1 MKEYVTAKQIELQ
14 LVNLKQLV
22 FEVTDA
28 CNLNCTYCGYGELY
42 NDYDKREGK
51 NMPVEKAVAMIDYL
65 SKLWKSNK
73 NQSYNKVVFISFY
86 GGEPLLNMKF
96 IKLIINY
103 IKTIDV
109 PRSFIY
115 TMTTNAVLLDKYIDF
130 LVENQFNILISLD
143 GNKKNNSYRVDKKG
157 NYCYWKV
164 MKNINYVKNKFPE
177 YFKNKVN
184 FNSVIHDRNSYEE
197 IFYFIKDKFDKK
209 PQIGELNNIGV
220 NENKKYIFE
229 QMYCNSYKSLMESNK
244 RNEIIDNMFIQ
255 SDIYRNLTS
264 FIHLKS
270 SSYFNDYNELIYGK
284 YNKKDMPSGTC
295 IPFSKKMFVTVN
307 GKILP
312 CERIGHQFGMGQIN
326 DDITITL
333 DYKEIARKHNYY
345 LNKISKQCINCKIS
359 NMCMQCI
366 YNIENIDKETK
377 IYCSNCLSNDEFEI
391 IEQYYMSFLSK
402 HPHDYYRIL
411 REIVIN

>member
-143 GNKKNNSYRVDKKG
+143 GNKKT
-157 NYCYWKV
+157 
-164 MKNINYVKNKFPE
+164 I
-177 YFKNKVN
+177 
-184 FNSVIHDRNSYEE
+184 
-197 IFYFIKDKFDKK
+197 
-209 PQIGELNNIGV
+209 
-220 NENKKYIFE
+220 
-229 QMYCNSYKSLMESNK
+229 
-244 RNEIIDNMFIQ
+244 
-255 SDIYRNLTS
+255 
-264 FIHLKS
+264 
-270 SSYFNDYNELIYGK
+270 
-284 YNKKDMPSGTC
+284 
-295 IPFSKKMFVTVN
+295 
-307 GKILP
+307 
-312 CERIGHQFGMGQIN
+312 RI
-326 DDITITL
+326 
-333 DYKEIARKHNYY
+333 E
-345 LNKISKQCINCKIS
+345 
-359 NMCMQCI
+359 
-366 YNIENIDKETK
+366 
-377 IYCSNCLSNDEFEI
+377 
-391 IEQYYMSFLSK
+391 
-402 HPHDYYRIL
+402 
-411 REIVIN
+411 